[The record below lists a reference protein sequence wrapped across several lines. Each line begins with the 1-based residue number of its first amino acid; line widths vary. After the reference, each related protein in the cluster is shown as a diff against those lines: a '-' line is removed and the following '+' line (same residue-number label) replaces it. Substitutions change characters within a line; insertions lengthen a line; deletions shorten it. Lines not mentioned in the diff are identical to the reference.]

1 MFLQLRAIV
10 VGSLILVLLGAYVGG
25 QVIRE
30 RKPVTPPVVLSG
42 GDVGFQITAREGT
55 TPVGSIVVRE
65 NGKWVAVLYERGVA
79 QISTR

>member
-1 MFLQLRAIV
+1 MFLQFRQIV
-10 VGSLILVLLGAYVGG
+10 AASLLLVLFGAFVGA

-42 GDVGFQITAREGT
+42 SDVGFQITAREGT

-65 NGKWVAVLYERGVA
+65 NGKWVPVLYERGLA
-79 QISTR
+79 QVSTR